1 MVEQTFNYDFVIVGS
16 GSAGAVLAHRL
27 SEDSAARVLL
37 LEAGPENRDWRIQM
51 PTAMAHAIKGPR
63 FNWQYVTE
71 PEPHLGGRVID
82 QPRGRVLGGSTSI
95 NGMMYIRGH
104 ARDYD
109 RWAQAGCR
117 GWTYADVLP
126 YFRRAERHEFGADAY
141 HGADGPLAVAASKMT
156 NPLCTAFVEAGVE
169 AGYPRS
175 DDVNAMRQEGFGR
188 ADRTTSPD
196 GRRADVATMYLNPI
210 RHRKNLTI
218 ATGALVTRVMMEGRR
233 AIGVAYEQNGRRHQA
248 MAAREIILSGGALNS
263 PQLLMLSGIGP
274 ADELAR
280 HGIPLVHELKG
291 VGRNLQDHPDIPI
304 VQACRK
310 PVSLHTALTFWG
322 KVQIGLRWFLL
333 HDGIGASNQ
342 YEAVAFIRSRAGLEH
357 PDLQLTFLPVGL
369 GEVKDGSLMDASIGQ
384 HAFTTHVDLLRPTS
398 RGRLTLRSADPH
410 DKPRLVVNFL
420 ATQEDTATLVTSVKL
435 VREIYAQPALA
446 PYSDAELKPGPSVV
460 SDTQIES
467 WVRANVGSSKHPVST
482 CRMGPAGD
490 TLAVVDPEL
499 RVIGIESLR
508 VADASIMP
516 DLVSGNTN
524 APTIMIGEKAADL
537 ILGRPPAAREDAE
550 VWINP
555 TWAAAQR

>member
-1 MVEQTFNYDFVIVGS
+1 MVEQTPNYDFVIVGS

-27 SEDSAARVLL
+27 SEDSANSVLL
-37 LEAGPENRDWRIQM
+37 LEAGPENRNWRIQM

-109 RWAQAGCR
+109 RWAQSGCR

-126 YFRRAERHEFGADAY
+126 YFHRAERHELGADAY
-141 HGADGPLAVAASKMT
+141 HGGDGPLAVAASKMT
-156 NPLCTAFVEAGVE
+156 NPLSKAFVEAGVE
-169 AGYPRS
+169 AGYPRAE
-175 DDVNAMRQEGFGR
+175 DVNGMRQEGFGR
-188 ADRTTSPD
+188 ADRTTAPD
-196 GRRADVATMYLNPI
+196 GRRADVATMYLDPI
-210 RHRKNLTI
+210 RHRRNLTI
-218 ATGALVTRVMMEGRR
+218 ATGAFATRVIMEGRR
-233 AIGVAYEQNGRRHQA
+233 AVGIAYEQHGRAHRA
-248 MAAREIILSGGALNS
+248 MAAREVILSGGAINS
-263 PQLLMLSGIGP
+263 PQLLMLSGVGP

-291 VGRNLQDHPDIPI
+291 VGGNLQDHPDIAI
-304 VQACRK
+304 VQACRR
-310 PVSLHTALTFWG
+310 PVSLHASMSPWG
-322 KVQIGLRWFLL
+322 KALIGLRWFLR
-333 HDGIGASNQ
+333 HDGLGASNQ
-342 YEAVAFIRSRAGLEH
+342 YEAVAFFRSRPGIEH
-357 PDLQLTFLPVGL
+357 PDIQIAFLPVGL

-384 HAFTTHVDLLRPTS
+384 HAFTSNVDLLRPTS

-410 DKPRLVVNFL
+410 DKPRLLVNFL
-420 ATQEDTATLVTSVKL
+420 ATREDADTLVTAVKL

-446 PYSDAELKPGPSVV
+446 PYSGEELKPGPAVA
-460 SDTQIES
+460 SDAEIES

-490 TLAVVDPEL
+490 AHAVVDPEL
-499 RVIGIESLR
+499 RVYGVENLR
-508 VADASIMP
+508 VVDASIMP

-524 APTIMIGEKAADL
+524 APTIMIGEKAADM
-537 ILGRPPAAREDAE
+537 ILGRPPLARKDEK

-555 TWAAAQR
+555 AWETAQR

>member
-1 MVEQTFNYDFVIVGS
+1 MVEQASQYDFIIVGS

-27 SEDSAARVLL
+27 SEDSATRVLL
-37 LEAGPENRDWRIQM
+37 LEAGPENRNWRIQM

-63 FNWQYVTE
+63 FNWQYATE

-95 NGMMYIRGH
+95 NGMMYVRGH

-126 YFRRAERHEFGADAY
+126 YFRRAERHELGGDAY
-141 HGADGPLAVAASKMT
+141 HGSSGPLAVAASKMT
-156 NPLCTAFVEAGVE
+156 NPLCKAFVEAGVE

-175 DDVNAMRQEGFGR
+175 EDVNGMRQEGFGR
-188 ADRTTSPD
+188 SDRTTSPD
-196 GRRADVATMYLNPI
+196 GRRADVATMYLAPI

-218 ATGALVTRVMMEGRR
+218 ATGALATRVLMEGRR
-233 AIGVAYEQNGRRHQA
+233 AVGVAYEQSGGQHEAR
-248 MAAREIILSGGALNS
+248 AAREVILSGGAINS

-304 VQACRK
+304 VQACRQAI
-310 PVSLHTALTFWG
+310 SLHSALTFWG
-322 KVQIGLRWFLL
+322 KAQIGLRWFLL
-333 HDGIGASNQ
+333 HDGVGASNQ

-369 GEVKDGSLMDASIGQ
+369 GEVKDGSLMDSSIGQ

-410 DKPRLVVNFL
+410 EKPRLLVNFL
-420 ATQEDTATLVTSVKL
+420 ATQEDVAALVTSVKL
-435 VREIYAQPALA
+435 VREIYAKPALA
-446 PYSDAELKPGPSVV
+446 PYAGAELKPGPSVTTD
-460 SDTQIES
+460 SQIES

-482 CRMGPAGD
+482 CRMGPLTD

-499 RVIGIESLR
+499 RVIGVERLR
-508 VADASIMP
+508 VVDASVMP

-524 APTIMIGEKAADL
+524 APTIMIDEKASDI
-537 ILGRPPAAREDAE
+537 ILGRSPLAREDAE

-555 TWAAAQR
+555 TWGTAQR